1 MEAAAQLNAVIG
13 GKHPVHRTGRRREGN
28 PESACSRHRP
38 ASLWLAAAAHR
49 RRQVHVRPEW
59 KGGVLRMK
67 QQRWSVPTGEPL
79 PRVLAKQDG
88 PEVREET
95 EL

>member
-1 MEAAAQLNAVIG
+1 MEAAAQLNAVRCA
-13 GKHPVHRTGRRREGN
+13 PDEAT
-28 PESACSRHRP
+28 A
-38 ASLWLAAAAHR
+38 
-49 RRQVHVRPEW
+49 
-59 KGGVLRMK
+59 
-67 QQRWSVPTGEPL
+67 WSVPTGEPL